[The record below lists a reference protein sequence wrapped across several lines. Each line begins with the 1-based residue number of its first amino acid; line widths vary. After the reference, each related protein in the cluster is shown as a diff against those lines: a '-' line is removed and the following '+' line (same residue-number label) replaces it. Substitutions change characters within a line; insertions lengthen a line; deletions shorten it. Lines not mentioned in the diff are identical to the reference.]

1 MNASTALHKAAE
13 EALDSLGESAK
24 RAIMWQMS
32 QRGVGMAPDDFN
44 INKFASV
51 LRDLLGEGS
60 ETMLGMIHANMC
72 RHLKIDAQAH
82 ADVSALERI
91 NRVMESKKMN

>member
-1 MNASTALHKAAE
+1 MNASTALHKATE
-13 EALDSLGESAK
+13 EALDSLGKSAK

-44 INKFASV
+44 VIKVAAV

-60 ETMLGMIHANMC
+60 ETVLGMIHANMC
-72 RHLKIDAQAH
+72 RRLKIDAQAH
-82 ADVSALERI
+82 PGLPALERI
-91 NRVMESKKMN
+91 SRVMESKKR